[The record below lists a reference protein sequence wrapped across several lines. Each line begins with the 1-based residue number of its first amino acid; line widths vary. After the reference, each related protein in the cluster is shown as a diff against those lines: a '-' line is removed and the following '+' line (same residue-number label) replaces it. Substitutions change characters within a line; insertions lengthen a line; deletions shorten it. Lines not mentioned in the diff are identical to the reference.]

1 MQGHARMCKCM
12 LGHLQACEG
21 VQRCEKAFEDVREFV
36 SVSKCILGCVQAC
49 EGLREHVRVCEDL

>member
-1 MQGHARMCKCM
+1 MCKCM

-49 EGLREHVRVCEDL
+49 EGLREHGRVCEDL